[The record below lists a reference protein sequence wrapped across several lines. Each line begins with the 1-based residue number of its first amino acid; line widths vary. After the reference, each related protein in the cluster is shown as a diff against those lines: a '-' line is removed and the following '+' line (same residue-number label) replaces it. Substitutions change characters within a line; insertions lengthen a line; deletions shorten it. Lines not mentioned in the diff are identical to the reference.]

1 MERRSMRPKR
11 NAKRNVSILMAFE
24 SGASC
29 KALAARYKLS
39 AKHITAIL
47 HAERHRFAV
56 SPDPFYRELRQR
68 GAARLSVLGAKSGAG

>member
-1 MERRSMRPKR
+1 MRSKR
-11 NAKRNVSILMAFE
+11 NVRRNVSILMAFE
-24 SGASC
+24 SGASY

-39 AKHITAIL
+39 IKHIVAIL

-68 GAARLSVLGAKSGAG
+68 NAARTNGQGR